1 MKRDERGRRNRP
13 PALPL
18 RGIFSPFLRREN
30 FCQKILKKLLTFP
43 PALRIIAPVLA
54 RGRNKKQKIAGL
66 CKGSTTDSDSVCE
79 GSNPSPAAKTK
90 GNCESSCL
98 LFWVPAARGRPPPF
112 GIRML
117 RAAKPPFCNA
127 LCTKETPAIDRRLF
141 MFFRAGSPGEAGNRE
156 ARLFRHDLKCRS
168 RNFRTDVL

>member
-1 MKRDERGRRNRP
+1 MVFCHGTAVGAVMKQDERGRRNRP
-13 PALPL
+13 PAPPL
-18 RGIFSPFLRREN
+18 RGIFSACLRREN

-43 PALRIIAPVLA
+43 QALRIIAPVLA

-117 RAAKPPFCNA
+117 RAAKPPF
-127 LCTKETPAIDRRLF
+127 RRGFACGKTLE
-141 MFFRAGSPGEAGNRE
+141 RRKSGAAQKGR
-156 ARLFRHDLKCRS
+156 
-168 RNFRTDVL
+168 RTRFKTADSKF